1 MSEFINAVRQAS
13 DGSLTGVSDAVILA
27 LIVVGGLL
35 VIASVSYTHLR
46 AHET

>member
-35 VIASVSYTHLR
+35 LIA
-46 AHET
+46 